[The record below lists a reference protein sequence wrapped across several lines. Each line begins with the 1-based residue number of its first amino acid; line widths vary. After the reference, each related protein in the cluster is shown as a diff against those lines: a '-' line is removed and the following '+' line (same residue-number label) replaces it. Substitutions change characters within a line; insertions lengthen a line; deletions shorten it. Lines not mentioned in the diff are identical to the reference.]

1 MLVEGVIQEIEADAA
16 MYLKADG
23 SILPGKIGSVALW
36 EKENKIKLRW
46 NNWFDVS
53 LCFLIFS

>member
-36 EKENKIKLRW
+36 EKENKIKPRW
-46 NNWFDVS
+46 NNSFDVS
-53 LCFLIFS
+53 LCSVIFC